1 MNMNNWEKVHIPQN
15 FDDNR
20 IAEQLK
26 NAYAAL
32 SSEEADKVLVESY
45 KEIINGLNSIA
56 AFPDKNTD
64 IWLDNLLRDYI
75 APYVNSKSLIKLYN
89 ANKGYMYINGVCRC
103 LDKEIV
109 LQVCREYFS
118 DERSKKDFL
127 KACRVS
133 DGELVSDCD
142 IGKHDFEFV
151 RYEYEGITGRDD
163 TADFPT
169 KYKLYRCKV
178 CGCFQREMEN

>member
-1 MNMNNWEKVHIPQN
+1 MNIDNWEKLHIPQN

-26 NAYAAL
+26 NAYATL
-32 SSEEADKVLVESY
+32 SSEEADNVLVESY
-45 KEIINGLNSIA
+45 KEIINGIQSIA
-56 AFPDKNTD
+56 AFPDKNTY
-64 IWLDNLLRDYI
+64 IWLDNMLLDYI
-75 APYVNSKSLIKLYN
+75 APYVNAKNLIKLYTT
-89 ANKGYMYINGVCRC
+89 NKSYIHRVCC
-103 LDKEIV
+103 CMDKEIV

-127 KACRVS
+127 KNCRVS

-151 RYEYEGITGRDD
+151 RYEYDDYKWRDD
-163 TADFPT
+163 TLDFPI
-169 KYKLYRCKV
+169 KFKLYRCKV
-178 CGCFQREMEN
+178 CGCFQREREN